1 MFKLVS
7 VICIFIPFSLANAAE
22 SACLIRQKNA
32 ASFEFAQSA
41 AIPVQ
46 EVQVVKVKRGIW
58 TNNPSDNVGTDEI
71 TVLGN
76 RPHGP
81 TEATYLVTAQ
91 QIGSFSTCAIL
102 KVEQ

>member
-1 MFKLVS
+1 MIK
-7 VICIFIPFSLANAAE
+7 
-22 SACLIRQKNA
+22 QKNA
-32 ASFEFAQSA
+32 ASYEFAQSSA
-41 AIPVQ
+41 VPVQ
-46 EVQVVKVKRGIW
+46 EILVIKVKLGTW

-81 TEATYLVTAQ
+81 TEATYLVTAK
-91 QIGSFSTCAIL
+91 QIGTFSTCTIL